1 MYQAKIIKHSLL
13 LGTHRTIETQTD
25 YRDQETQ
32 TDPYSPEFRVKPGE
46 SPEILTLAALK
57 HGHGLPAGIAEVKMI
72 EHAREKRKWEES
84 LPPLSDPDQFKKR
97 RQMMEER
104 EKYEWQLR

>member
-1 MYQAKIIKHSLL
+1 
-13 LGTHRTIETQTD
+13 
-25 YRDQETQ
+25 
-32 TDPYSPEFRVKPGE
+32 
-46 SPEILTLAALK
+46 
-57 HGHGLPAGIAEVKMI
+57 MI

-104 EKYEWQLR
+104 EKYEWKLREQQIKEIQNARLEVLKQMLAEREEKQNNIIQQRLDRTLDLQEKQADEKIHKIRKGIHIHLHM